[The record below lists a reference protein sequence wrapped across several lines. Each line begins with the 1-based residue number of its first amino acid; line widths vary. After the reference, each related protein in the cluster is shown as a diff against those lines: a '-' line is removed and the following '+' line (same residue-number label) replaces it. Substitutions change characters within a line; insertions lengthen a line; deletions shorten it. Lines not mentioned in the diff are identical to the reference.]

1 MKHLNYEYLYIKE
14 YEREMKSYGIP
25 VKQVTVEDFQDQN
38 DLNGTVG
45 VTKVC
50 TYRYTNA
57 KQQYVFI
64 SEMFYYSR

>member
-1 MKHLNYEYLYIKE
+1 
-14 YEREMKSYGIP
+14 MKSYGIP